1 MNLKN
6 VIRSNVKTIIRVFD
20 VLTRWI
26 PFGRFDVLVIYD
38 FDGNNIALE
47 ESLQKYK
54 VKSVR
59 YNQSR
64 ALETAYLIRRA
75 KVIYVDNINLV
86 IASLDNIDATVI
98 QYWHATS
105 AVKKFGLATVEN
117 QEELKMRS
125 QELDKY
131 DFVTVN
137 SEYMAEKFKL
147 GFGFDDSKLSKV
159 GCVQSTQLFAENDI
173 KPYFEYIVYAPT
185 FRWDSKHDK
194 LAIEFIE
201 NFKSDKYKLIYSLH
215 PKIEVE
221 IQNED
226 VIDATGTDLRCYFAG
241 AAMVISDYSSLLID
255 ASLMCKHVVMYA
267 YDYDQFSLD
276 TGLFINKENFW
287 GHYTESE
294 TDLLEYIHGDNFASH
309 DLGYIKDCFF
319 TYDDENSIN
328 RISQLAIDKLTK

>member
-6 VIRSNVKTIIRVFD
+6 IIRNNVKTIIKVFD
-20 VLTRWI
+20 VLTKWI
-26 PFGRFDVLVIYD
+26 PVGRFDILIIYD
-38 FDGNNIALE
+38 FVGNNTALE

-54 VKSVR
+54 VKSIR

-105 AVKKFGLATVEN
+105 AIKKFGLATVDN
-117 QEELKMRS
+117 QEELEMRR

-131 DFVTVN
+131 DIITVN

-147 GFGFDDSKLSKV
+147 GFGFDDLKLSKV
-159 GCVQSTQLFAENDI
+159 GCVQSMQLFAENDI

-185 FRWDSKHDK
+185 FRWDSKHDR

-221 IQNED
+221 IKNEN

-241 AAMVISDYSSLLID
+241 ASMVISDYSSLLID

-267 YDYDQFSLD
+267 YDYEQYSVD
-276 TGLFINKENFW
+276 TGLYINKENFW
-287 GHYTESE
+287 GHYSESE
-294 TDLLEYIHGDNFASH
+294 DELLKYIHGDNFVSH
-309 DLGYIKDCFF
+309 DREYIKERFF
-319 TYDDENSIN
+319 TYDDKDSIV
-328 RISQLAIDKLTK
+328 RISQLAIDKLIK